1 MALNTLYLPIYL
13 SSAVQ
18 VLEKNVNVN
27 RFAFVSLSSLLSGLP
42 DPFPRISSVSPF
54 LSTRSLISMI
64 ILKNYLFSS
73 VSVCIVIVLR
83 RFLFSRCV
91 WRVERNRFFIH
102 ISTPLS
108 GLLIVS
114 LLLLSILSI
123 FRVENVCAFNLI
135 QSNPIQFHSI
145 QLNSVLSLSFSFN
158 FSLPE
163 IQVPSAALFECSLAH
178 LHFAR
183 HFLNLLVQSF
193 FSPFRQWYLLL
204 RAKHSWNMYSIWKVH
219 LKQANEM
226 DHRRAEKWMQ
236 TRKRERE
243 KRKSTHTKPRTEWE
257 RRAAE
262 KKIKN
267 NPKNTSASR
276 NNSWQELQLI
286 NIAWVYFSAD

>member
-91 WRVERNRFFIH
+91 WRVERNGFFIH

-193 FSPFRQWYLLL
+193 FLLSSSDIYYLELNTAETCIRFEKCIWSRQT
-204 RAKHSWNMYSIWKVH
+204 
-219 LKQANEM
+219 
-226 DHRRAEKWMQ
+226 KWI
-236 TRKRERE
+236 TEEPRNGCERKRERE
-243 KRKSTHTKPRTEWE
+243 KKKHTHEAKNGMRKKGSR
-257 RRAAE
+257 
-262 KKIKN
+262 KKN
-267 NPKNTSASR
+267 
-276 NNSWQELQLI
+276 
-286 NIAWVYFSAD
+286 